1 MENSDFSKKFLSEI
15 SVEIERTADG
25 SATLYRADLD
35 EHYHSVKGAL
45 TESLHV
51 YIASGLERR
60 ADESPDLSPIRVL
73 EVGFGTGLNAALSFD
88 WSARTGRSVDYTSLE
103 LYPLAPSAVEAMGY
117 DLTGLAE
124 VNGAEWNARVNLSPT
139 FTIEKRVADF
149 LSDPLPGEIDVV
161 YFDAFAPEK
170 QPEMWSEGAIAR
182 VVEAMRPGGVFVTY
196 CAKGAIR
203 RMLASLGL
211 RTERIPG
218 PPGGKREI
226 LRATKVVL

>member
-1 MENSDFSKKFLSEI
+1 MGNSDFSKKILSEI

-51 YIASGLERR
+51 YIRSGLERR
-60 ADESPDLSPIRVL
+60 AEMSVDLSPIRVL
-73 EVGFGTGLNAALSFD
+73 EVGFGTGLNAALAFD
-88 WSARTGRSVDYTSLE
+88 WSGRSGRSVDYTSLE
-103 LYPLAPSAVEAMGY
+103 LYPLSPSAVEAMGY
-117 DLTGLAE
+117 DLPGLAE
-124 VNGAEWNARVNLSPT
+124 VNGAEWNARVSLSPT

-161 YFDAFAPEK
+161 FFDAFAPEK
-170 QPEMWSEGAIAR
+170 QPEMWSEEAIRR
-182 VVEAMRPGGVFVTY
+182 VVDAMRPGGVFVTY

-211 RTERIPG
+211 TPERIPG

-226 LRATKVVL
+226 LRATK